1 MKSSYSR
8 DMEKAIISILDSKP
22 PGFRINICCE
32 SDMEDFFKL
41 ERDGVCRYF
50 LKN

>member
-1 MKSSYSR
+1 MSSRNKDYENILNS
-8 DMEKAIISILDSKP
+8 IILKP
-22 PGFRINICCE
+22 SPSTYKVNICE
-32 SDMEDFFKL
+32 EAELEDFFKL